1 MNPDLEKRVPRE
13 ILAELIEEGTEAFRG
28 ILEKLFN
35 VAMQLERSEFL
46 GAEAYERTA
55 SRRGYR
61 NGFKGKRIQTR
72 VGELHLEIPQ
82 VRGLRFYPK
91 SLERGCRS
99 EKALKLAIAEMYVM
113 GVSTRKVTEITEQLC
128 GLEISATQ
136 VSRVAGM
143 LDEELEE
150 FRSRE
155 LGESDRVS
163 GCPLREGSKRRQG
176 AGRGHPESHRSQSFR
191 DAGGVGSEHQDQ

>member
-1 MNPDLEKRVPRE
+1 M
-13 ILAELIEEGTEAFRG
+13 
-28 ILEKLFN
+28 
-35 VAMQLERSEFL
+35 
-46 GAEAYERTA
+46 
-55 SRRGYR
+55 
-61 NGFKGKRIQTR
+61 
-72 VGELHLEIPQ
+72 GELRLEIPQ

-155 LGESDRVS
+155 LGEYPIVYLDAHYEKVR
-163 GCPLREGSKRRQG
+163 KRRQS
-176 AGRGHPESHRSQSFR
+176 AGRSDPESPWSQSFR
-191 DAGGVGSEHQDQ
+191 NARGVFV

>member
-1 MNPDLEKRVPRE
+1 M
-13 ILAELIEEGTEAFRG
+13 FRDFDCICRTAG
-28 ILEKLFN
+28 
-35 VAMQLERSEFL
+35 EFL

-61 NGFKGKRIQTR
+61 NGFKEKRIQTR

-143 LDEELEE
+143 LVAIPVLN
-150 FRSRE
+150 
-155 LGESDRVS
+155 
-163 GCPLREGSKRRQG
+163 
-176 AGRGHPESHRSQSFR
+176 GHHHDYRP
-191 DAGGVGSEHQDQ
+191 AA